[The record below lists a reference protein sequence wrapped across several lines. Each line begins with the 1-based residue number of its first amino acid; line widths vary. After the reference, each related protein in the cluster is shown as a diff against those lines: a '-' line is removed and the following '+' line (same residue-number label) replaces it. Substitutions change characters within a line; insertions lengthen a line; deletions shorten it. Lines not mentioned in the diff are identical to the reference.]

1 MLVGYESARP
11 DVQSLVPASA
21 RAILDLGCSNGALGA
36 ALKARQGATVLGV
49 ELGEEYAREAEARL
63 DRVIVADAEAFA
75 AGAAPPEAPF
85 DCLIAADVLE
95 HLRDPWAA
103 LRGVVAMLAPGATAV
118 VSLPNVLFWAGLL
131 RVVRTRR
138 WPREAQG
145 LFDAH
150 PPALVRRGGCGRA
163 ALAGRAARRAGAP
176 ALLGRGRGA
185 AAAGAARADAA
196 AALPRAAADP
206 HGRQVIDVTV
216 SIVNHESRDAVLASL
231 AALFGEEG
239 RAARLQV
246 IVVDNVSQDGS
257 AAAIRAAYPEVEVVE
272 RAERAGYG
280 ANHNVALA
288 RAEGRHV
295 LFLNDDARV
304 RPGCIDA
311 LAAYLDAH
319 PDVAVAAPTLVHP
332 DGSSASVAVAG
343 AERARRRARRAEAGA
358 RAAGGARAGA
368 SSRRSG
374 GRWARRCSCGA
385 TPRARSAA
393 STRATSCTPRRST
406 C

>member
-118 VSLPNVLFWAGLL
+118 VSLPNVLFWPGLL

-145 LFDAH
+145 LFDATHLRWFGEADAVELLSQAGLREVRVH
-150 PPALVRRGGCGRA
+150 PRYWVEGA
-163 ALAGRAARRAGAP
+163 ALRRRE
-176 ALLGRGRGA
+176 L
-185 AAAGAARADAA
+185 
-196 AALPRAAADP
+196 
-206 HGRQVIDVTV
+206 
-216 SIVNHESRDAVLASL
+216 
-231 AALFGEEG
+231 
-239 RAARLQV
+239 
-246 IVVDNVSQDGS
+246 
-257 AAAIRAAYPEVEVVE
+257 
-272 RAERAGYG
+272 
-280 ANHNVALA
+280 LA
-288 RAEGRHV
+288 RTP
-295 LFLNDDARV
+295 L
-304 RPGCIDA
+304 RPY
-311 LAAYLDAH
+311 LAPQLILTGVKD
-319 PDVAVAAPTLVHP
+319 
-332 DGSSASVAVAG
+332 
-343 AERARRRARRAEAGA
+343 
-358 RAAGGARAGA
+358 
-368 SSRRSG
+368 
-374 GRWARRCSCGA
+374 
-385 TPRARSAA
+385 
-393 STRATSCTPRRST
+393 
-406 C
+406 